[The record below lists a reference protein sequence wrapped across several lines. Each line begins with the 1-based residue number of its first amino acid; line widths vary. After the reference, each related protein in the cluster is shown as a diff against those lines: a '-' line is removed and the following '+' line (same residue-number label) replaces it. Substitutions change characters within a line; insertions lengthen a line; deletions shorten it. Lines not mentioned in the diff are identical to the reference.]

1 MANILD
7 QYKEKQQEYNK
18 QVDESAL
25 PLTSIIVLQELSY
38 RIAVLENFRMLCITA
53 PVTLNK
59 REMGYHYQIADA
71 RIRALLSEQRFGPK
85 VDAEGEKRR
94 ETALDALGRVI
105 ADVRKRFS
113 NFNASTKERYK
124 QNFGSLVQT
133 VLSVW
138 LKYRDTY
145 VQV

>member
-1 MANILD
+1 M
-7 QYKEKQQEYNK
+7 
-18 QVDESAL
+18 
-25 PLTSIIVLQELSY
+25 
-38 RIAVLENFRMLCITA
+38 
-53 PVTLNK
+53 
-59 REMGYHYQIADA
+59 
-71 RIRALLSEQRFGPK
+71 
-85 VDAEGEKRR
+85 DAEGEKRR